1 MSYEHRFYVVRKNPY
16 DFDTRLHKYFA
27 EVLYVFN
34 LGQVCELDDVFLRY
48 KQTDCFI
55 YEDNTEHKVLY
66 DCYGEPILETSICDL
81 IIELA
86 DIARHNTNLN
96 VEVMLSALQTIA
108 SSRIINNRELACLHY
123 GY

>member
-1 MSYEHRFYVVRKNPY
+1 MSYEHRFYIVKKNKY
-16 DFDTRLHKYFA
+16 DYDDRLHKYFA

-55 YEDNTEHKVLY
+55 YEDNSEFKILY
-66 DCYGEPILETSICDL
+66 DCYGEPILETSIRDL
-81 IIELA
+81 VIELS
-86 DIARHNTNLN
+86 DIARHNTNVN
-96 VEVMLSALQTIA
+96 VDVMLSALQTIIN
-108 SSRIINNRELACLHY
+108 SRVVNHHDLICLHY